1 MKTTNKNKK
10 NVERIADRARFHFAV
25 ERLTTNGSPLEHFML
40 LKLLF
45 SCHNFVAECSM
56 FAVLGH
62 LDRLNSELHAF

>member
-40 LKLLF
+40 L
-45 SCHNFVAECSM
+45 
-56 FAVLGH
+56 
-62 LDRLNSELHAF
+62 